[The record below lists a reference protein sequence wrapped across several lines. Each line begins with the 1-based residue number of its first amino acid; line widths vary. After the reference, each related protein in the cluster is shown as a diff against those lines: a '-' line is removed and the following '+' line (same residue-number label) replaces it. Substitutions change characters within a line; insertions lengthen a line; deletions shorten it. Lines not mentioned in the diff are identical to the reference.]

1 MGTVVLEGE
10 RSTMMCVSTAAVCI
24 VVWMAV
30 FEAEGRDMLH
40 DLCAVNVG
48 VLHGKVCSAPHF
60 TCAFFCMAGSAE
72 NWSCSIGTSLGCV
85 LDLGMVRGDA
95 VDRGVFSV

>member
-1 MGTVVLEGE
+1 MV
-10 RSTMMCVSTAAVCI
+10 
-24 VVWMAV
+24 V

-60 TCAFFCMAGSAE
+60 TCAFFCTAGKPE
-72 NWSCSIGTSLGCV
+72 NWSCSIGTSVGCV

-95 VDRGVFSV
+95 VDWGVFSV